1 MNKKNNILEHTIKTH
16 SHEIFASGEPKDGHR
31 ERFARRLEALHAETI
46 SEVETDTHVMHEAK
60 ANNGRNRVL
69 RVLIGALTTAAAVM
83 TAFWLF
89 TSQPE
94 ITEPIFTG
102 RLAGRC
108 AKPLCHAV

>member
-46 SEVETDTHVMHEAK
+46 SEVETDTHVTHEAK

-69 RVLIGALTTAAAVM
+69 RVLIGALTTAVH
-83 TAFWLF
+83 F
-89 TSQPE
+89 T
-94 ITEPIFTG
+94 TGDDRTDLTG

>member
-46 SEVETDTHVMHEAK
+46 SEVETDTHVTHEAK

-69 RVLIGALTTAAAVM
+69 ACPYRSSHNGCRRDDRLLAVHFTTGDDR
-83 TAFWLF
+83 TDL
-89 TSQPE
+89 
-94 ITEPIFTG
+94 TG

>member
-46 SEVETDTHVMHEAK
+46 SEVETDTHVTHEAK

-69 RVLIGALTTAAAVM
+69 RVLIGALLAVHFTTGDNRAD
-83 TAFWLF
+83 
-89 TSQPE
+89 
-94 ITEPIFTG
+94 FTG